1 MKEKKRIEIDTFNN
15 FNSSNNIYTEKFY
28 NFFPSNKLASSQGVA
43 VAKFPKMYTDMTEEE
58 LDIEDLDINSVC
70 GVSYFKMYFPDS
82 QNTQHRILIYGD
94 DNKVYINQLFSGSS
108 MLLWLFNLQFNS
120 PPVSLSYKTDDT
132 DSIILTSSDKMV
144 VWHTNYSPYEIE
156 NVPIITSMCMNDEVL
171 FCTIKDPA
179 FKIWYATNLD
189 AENVGQ
195 VSAESGYISLE
206 DDLGYSRKILTFNE
220 EIYVFRDYGITQLS
234 IYGSDDFAINH
245 IYLSDSY
252 IYPDSIAQS
261 GDNVYF
267 LERSGLKC
275 FNGSSVKNIELGC
288 EKLLSA
294 FNQSKCWATCFEGKY
309 YLACKC
315 DFADGQQ
322 IGCESYNNGY
332 VNNALLV
339 YDIEK
344 EHLDILRGV
353 DINQVLALN
362 NPYKSKLVA
371 CFNNQYIGKI
381 GQLTE
386 DGKLFGN
393 SLGGYWKSVKTD
405 LGYHN
410 KKKRIKHFS
419 IKASGN
425 AEVTISSEKESKTF
439 NILPKDKIQRIRV
452 NISGNEFDVKITTS
466 GQASISNFVLTASV
480 KK

>member
-220 EIYVFRDYGITQLS
+220 DIYVFRDYGIS
-234 IYGSDDFAINH
+234 KINYIKNDISVSQ
-245 IYLSDSY
+245 IYLSNTK
-252 IYPDSIAQS
+252 IYADTVSIC
-261 GDNVYF
+261 GNVIMFMTKDGIY
-267 LERSGLKC
+267 S
-275 FNGSSVKNIELGC
+275 FNGVKVTKTDVNIKTLLPSTNEHTTASSLG
-288 EKLLSA
+288 
-294 FNQSKCWATCFEGKY
+294 QKY
-309 YLACKC
+309 YLALRLNFNDNKE
-315 DFADGQQ
+315 
-322 IGCESYNNGY
+322 ILCETGDY
-332 VNNALLV
+332 VNNALV
-339 YDIEK
+339 IIDIIDYSYE
-344 EHLDILRGV
+344 IIRGV
-353 DINQVLALN
+353 DIKSLLPVKTELFEKMLVTFNTIN
-362 NPYKSKLVA
+362 NSQLGQIVETSS
-371 CFNNQYIGKI
+371 CFDTRLPKYWQSSNLTNNFN
-381 GQLTE
+381 T
-386 DGKLFGN
+386 KLFTKLSIQASENVTFNLIYDDKNISFSTYKDGLN
-393 SLGGYWKSVKTD
+393 EFCFKILCKQVK
-405 LGYHN
+405 L
-410 KKKRIKHFS
+410 
-419 IKASGN
+419 
-425 AEVTISSEKESKTF
+425 EISS
-439 NILPKDKIQRIRV
+439 
-452 NISGNEFDVKITTS
+452 NET
-466 GQASISNFVLTASV
+466 NASV
-480 KK
+480 DKVVLDYYEY

>member
-28 NFFPSNKLASSQGVA
+28 NFFPSNKLSSSQGVA

-220 EIYVFRDYGITQLS
+220 DIYVFRDYGIS
-234 IYGSDDFAINH
+234 KINYIKNDISVSQ
-245 IYLSDSY
+245 IYLSNTK
-252 IYPDSIAQS
+252 IYADTVSIC
-261 GDNVYF
+261 GNVIMFMTKDGIY
-267 LERSGLKC
+267 S
-275 FNGSSVKNIELGC
+275 FNGVKVTKTDVNIKTLLPSTNEHTTASSLG
-288 EKLLSA
+288 
-294 FNQSKCWATCFEGKY
+294 QKY
-309 YLACKC
+309 YLALRLNFNDNK
-315 DFADGQQ
+315 Q
-322 IGCESYNNGY
+322 ILCETGDY
-332 VNNALLV
+332 VNNALV
-339 YDIEK
+339 IIDIIDYSYE
-344 EHLDILRGV
+344 IIRGV
-353 DINQVLALN
+353 DIKSLLPVKTELFEKMLVTFNTIN
-362 NPYKSKLVA
+362 NSQLGQIVETSS
-371 CFNNQYIGKI
+371 CFDTRLPKYWQSSNLTNNFN
-381 GQLTE
+381 T
-386 DGKLFGN
+386 KLFTKLSIQASENVTFNLIYDDKNISFSTYKDGLN
-393 SLGGYWKSVKTD
+393 EFCFKILCKQVK
-405 LGYHN
+405 L
-410 KKKRIKHFS
+410 
-419 IKASGN
+419 
-425 AEVTISSEKESKTF
+425 EISS
-439 NILPKDKIQRIRV
+439 
-452 NISGNEFDVKITTS
+452 NET
-466 GQASISNFVLTASV
+466 NASV
-480 KK
+480 DKVVLDYYEY

>member
-28 NFFPSNKLASSQGVA
+28 NFFPSNKLSSSQGVA

-220 EIYVFRDYGITQLS
+220 DIYVFRDYGIS
-234 IYGSDDFAINH
+234 KINYIKNDISVSQ
-245 IYLSDSY
+245 IYLSNTK
-252 IYPDSIAQS
+252 IYADTVSIC
-261 GDNVYF
+261 GNVIMFMTKDGIY
-267 LERSGLKC
+267 S
-275 FNGSSVKNIELGC
+275 FNGVKVTKTDVNIKTLLPSTNEHTTASSLG
-288 EKLLSA
+288 
-294 FNQSKCWATCFEGKY
+294 QKY
-309 YLACKC
+309 YLALRLNFNDNK
-315 DFADGQQ
+315 Q
-322 IGCESYNNGY
+322 ILCETGDYI
-332 VNNALLV
+332 NNALV
-339 YDIEK
+339 IIDIIDYSYE
-344 EHLDILRGV
+344 IIRGV
-353 DINQVLALN
+353 DIKSLLPVKTELFEKMLVTFNTIN
-362 NPYKSKLVA
+362 NSQLGQIVETSS
-371 CFNNQYIGKI
+371 CFDTSLPKYWQSSNLTNNFN
-381 GQLTE
+381 T
-386 DGKLFGN
+386 KLFTKLSIQASENVTFNLIYDDKNISFSTYKDGLN
-393 SLGGYWKSVKTD
+393 EFCFKILCKQVK
-405 LGYHN
+405 L
-410 KKKRIKHFS
+410 
-419 IKASGN
+419 
-425 AEVTISSEKESKTF
+425 EISS
-439 NILPKDKIQRIRV
+439 
-452 NISGNEFDVKITTS
+452 NET
-466 GQASISNFVLTASV
+466 NASV
-480 KK
+480 DKVVLDYYEY

>member
-28 NFFPSNKLASSQGVA
+28 NFFPSNKLSSSQGVA

-220 EIYVFRDYGITQLS
+220 DIYVFRDYGIS
-234 IYGSDDFAINH
+234 KINYIKNDISVSQ
-245 IYLSDSY
+245 IYLSNTK
-252 IYPDSIAQS
+252 IYADTVSIC
-261 GDNVYF
+261 GNVIMFMTKDGIY
-267 LERSGLKC
+267 S
-275 FNGSSVKNIELGC
+275 FNGVKVTKTDVNIKTLLPSTNEHTTASSLG
-288 EKLLSA
+288 
-294 FNQSKCWATCFEGKY
+294 QKY
-309 YLACKC
+309 YLALRLNFNDNKE
-315 DFADGQQ
+315 
-322 IGCESYNNGY
+322 ILCETGDYI
-332 VNNALLV
+332 NNALV
-339 YDIEK
+339 IIDIIDYSYE
-344 EHLDILRGV
+344 IIRGV
-353 DINQVLALN
+353 DIKSLLPVKTELFEKMLVTFNTIN
-362 NPYKSKLVA
+362 NSQLGQIVETSS
-371 CFNNQYIGKI
+371 CFDTSLPKYWQSSNLTNNFN
-381 GQLTE
+381 T
-386 DGKLFGN
+386 KLFTKLSIQASENVTFNLIYDDKNISFSTYKDGLN
-393 SLGGYWKSVKTD
+393 EFCFKILCKQVK
-405 LGYHN
+405 L
-410 KKKRIKHFS
+410 
-419 IKASGN
+419 
-425 AEVTISSEKESKTF
+425 EISS
-439 NILPKDKIQRIRV
+439 
-452 NISGNEFDVKITTS
+452 NET
-466 GQASISNFVLTASV
+466 NASV
-480 KK
+480 DKVVLDYYEY

>member
-28 NFFPSNKLASSQGVA
+28 NFFPSNKLSSSQGVA

-220 EIYVFRDYGITQLS
+220 DIYVFRDYGIS
-234 IYGSDDFAINH
+234 KINYIKNDISVSQ
-245 IYLSDSY
+245 IYLSNTK
-252 IYPDSIAQS
+252 IYADTVSIC
-261 GDNVYF
+261 GNVIMFMTKDGIY
-267 LERSGLKC
+267 S
-275 FNGSSVKNIELGC
+275 FNGVKVTKTDVNIKTLLPSTNEHTTASSLG
-288 EKLLSA
+288 
-294 FNQSKCWATCFEGKY
+294 QKY
-309 YLACKC
+309 YLALRLNFNDNK
-315 DFADGQQ
+315 Q
-322 IGCESYNNGY
+322 ILCETGDYI
-332 VNNALLV
+332 NNALV
-339 YDIEK
+339 IIDIIDYSYE
-344 EHLDILRGV
+344 IIRGV
-353 DINQVLALN
+353 DIKSLLPVKTELFEKMLVTFNTIN
-362 NPYKSKLVA
+362 NSQLGQIVETSSCFDTSLPKYWQSSNLTNNFNTKLFTKLSIQASENVT
-371 CFNNQYIGKI
+371 FNLIYDDKNISFSTY
-381 GQLTE
+381 E
-386 DGKLFGN
+386 DGLNEFCFKILCKQVKL
-393 SLGGYWKSVKTD
+393 
-405 LGYHN
+405 
-410 KKKRIKHFS
+410 
-419 IKASGN
+419 
-425 AEVTISSEKESKTF
+425 EISS
-439 NILPKDKIQRIRV
+439 
-452 NISGNEFDVKITTS
+452 NET
-466 GQASISNFVLTASV
+466 NASV
-480 KK
+480 DKVVLDYYEY

>member
-28 NFFPSNKLASSQGVA
+28 NFFPSNKLSSSQGVA

-220 EIYVFRDYGITQLS
+220 DIYVFRDYGIS
-234 IYGSDDFAINH
+234 KINYIKNDISVSQ
-245 IYLSDSY
+245 IYLSNTK
-252 IYPDSIAQS
+252 IYADTVSIC
-261 GDNVYF
+261 GNVIMFMTKDGIY
-267 LERSGLKC
+267 S
-275 FNGSSVKNIELGC
+275 FNGVKVTKTDVNIKTLLPSTNEHTTASSLG
-288 EKLLSA
+288 
-294 FNQSKCWATCFEGKY
+294 QKY
-309 YLACKC
+309 YLALRLNFNDNKE
-315 DFADGQQ
+315 
-322 IGCESYNNGY
+322 ILCETGDY
-332 VNNALLV
+332 VNNALV
-339 YDIEK
+339 IIDIIDYSYE
-344 EHLDILRGV
+344 IIRGV
-353 DINQVLALN
+353 DIKSLLPVKTELFEKMLVTFNTIN
-362 NPYKSKLVA
+362 NSQLGQIVETSS
-371 CFNNQYIGKI
+371 CFDTSLPKYWQSSNLTNNFN
-381 GQLTE
+381 T
-386 DGKLFGN
+386 KLFTKLSIQASENVTFNLIYDDKNISFSTYKDGLN
-393 SLGGYWKSVKTD
+393 EFCFKILCKQVK
-405 LGYHN
+405 L
-410 KKKRIKHFS
+410 
-419 IKASGN
+419 
-425 AEVTISSEKESKTF
+425 EISS
-439 NILPKDKIQRIRV
+439 
-452 NISGNEFDVKITTS
+452 NET
-466 GQASISNFVLTASV
+466 NASV
-480 KK
+480 DKVVLDYYEY

>member
-15 FNSSNNIYTEKFY
+15 FNSSNNIHTEKFY

-220 EIYVFRDYGITQLS
+220 DIYVFRDYGIS
-234 IYGSDDFAINH
+234 KINYIKNDISVSQ
-245 IYLSDSY
+245 IYLSNTK
-252 IYPDSIAQS
+252 IYADTVSIC
-261 GDNVYF
+261 GNVIMFMTKDGIY
-267 LERSGLKC
+267 S
-275 FNGSSVKNIELGC
+275 FNGVKVTKTDVNIKTLLPSTNEHTTASSLG
-288 EKLLSA
+288 
-294 FNQSKCWATCFEGKY
+294 QKY
-309 YLACKC
+309 YLALRLNFNDNK
-315 DFADGQQ
+315 Q
-322 IGCESYNNGY
+322 ILCETGDYI
-332 VNNALLV
+332 NNALV
-339 YDIEK
+339 IIDIIDYSYE
-344 EHLDILRGV
+344 IIRGV
-353 DINQVLALN
+353 DIKSLLPVKTELFEKMLVTFNTIN
-362 NPYKSKLVA
+362 NSQLGQIVETSS
-371 CFNNQYIGKI
+371 CFDTRLPKYWQSSNLTNNFN
-381 GQLTE
+381 T
-386 DGKLFGN
+386 KLFTKLSIQASENVTFNLIYDDKNISFSTYKDGLN
-393 SLGGYWKSVKTD
+393 EFCFKILCKQVK
-405 LGYHN
+405 L
-410 KKKRIKHFS
+410 
-419 IKASGN
+419 
-425 AEVTISSEKESKTF
+425 EISS
-439 NILPKDKIQRIRV
+439 
-452 NISGNEFDVKITTS
+452 NET
-466 GQASISNFVLTASV
+466 NASV
-480 KK
+480 DKVVLDYYEY

>member
-220 EIYVFRDYGITQLS
+220 DIYVFRDYGIS
-234 IYGSDDFAINH
+234 KINYIKNDISVSQ
-245 IYLSDSY
+245 IYLSNTK
-252 IYPDSIAQS
+252 IYADTVSIC
-261 GDNVYF
+261 GNVIMFMTKDGIY
-267 LERSGLKC
+267 S
-275 FNGSSVKNIELGC
+275 FNGVKVTKTDVNIKTLLPSTNEHTTASSLG
-288 EKLLSA
+288 
-294 FNQSKCWATCFEGKY
+294 QKY
-309 YLACKC
+309 YLALRLNFNDNK
-315 DFADGQQ
+315 Q
-322 IGCESYNNGY
+322 ILCETGDYI
-332 VNNALLV
+332 NNALV
-339 YDIEK
+339 IIDIIDYSYE
-344 EHLDILRGV
+344 IIRGV
-353 DINQVLALN
+353 DIKSLLPVKTELFEKMLVTFNTIN
-362 NPYKSKLVA
+362 NSQLGQIVETSS
-371 CFNNQYIGKI
+371 CFDTSLPKYWQSSNLTNNFN
-381 GQLTE
+381 T
-386 DGKLFGN
+386 KLFTKLSIQASENVTFNLIYDDKNISFSTYKDGLN
-393 SLGGYWKSVKTD
+393 EFCFKILCKQVK
-405 LGYHN
+405 L
-410 KKKRIKHFS
+410 
-419 IKASGN
+419 
-425 AEVTISSEKESKTF
+425 EISS
-439 NILPKDKIQRIRV
+439 
-452 NISGNEFDVKITTS
+452 NET
-466 GQASISNFVLTASV
+466 NASV
-480 KK
+480 DKVVLDYYEY

>member
-220 EIYVFRDYGITQLS
+220 DIYVFRDYGIS
-234 IYGSDDFAINH
+234 KINYIKNDISVSQ
-245 IYLSDSY
+245 IYLSNTK
-252 IYPDSIAQS
+252 IYADTVSIC
-261 GDNVYF
+261 GNVIMFMTKDGIY
-267 LERSGLKC
+267 S
-275 FNGSSVKNIELGC
+275 FNGVKVTKTDVNIKTLLPSTNEHTTASSLG
-288 EKLLSA
+288 
-294 FNQSKCWATCFEGKY
+294 QKY
-309 YLACKC
+309 YLALRLNFNDNK
-315 DFADGQQ
+315 Q
-322 IGCESYNNGY
+322 ILCETGDY
-332 VNNALLV
+332 VNNALV
-339 YDIEK
+339 IIDIIDYSYE
-344 EHLDILRGV
+344 IIRGV
-353 DINQVLALN
+353 DIKSLLPVKTELFEKMLVTFNTIN
-362 NPYKSKLVA
+362 NSQLGQIVETSS
-371 CFNNQYIGKI
+371 CFDTSLPKYWQSSNLTNNFN
-381 GQLTE
+381 T
-386 DGKLFGN
+386 KLFTKLSIQASENVTFNLIYDDKNISFSTYKDGLN
-393 SLGGYWKSVKTD
+393 EFCFKILCKQVK
-405 LGYHN
+405 L
-410 KKKRIKHFS
+410 
-419 IKASGN
+419 
-425 AEVTISSEKESKTF
+425 EISS
-439 NILPKDKIQRIRV
+439 
-452 NISGNEFDVKITTS
+452 NET
-466 GQASISNFVLTASV
+466 NASV
-480 KK
+480 DKVVLDYYEY

>member
-15 FNSSNNIYTEKFY
+15 FNSSNNIHTEKFY
-28 NFFPSNKLASSQGVA
+28 NFFPSNKLSSSQGVA

-220 EIYVFRDYGITQLS
+220 DIYVFRDYGIS
-234 IYGSDDFAINH
+234 KINYIKNDISVSQ
-245 IYLSDSY
+245 IYLSNTK
-252 IYPDSIAQS
+252 IYADTVSIC
-261 GDNVYF
+261 GNVIMFMTKDGIY
-267 LERSGLKC
+267 S
-275 FNGSSVKNIELGC
+275 FNGVKVTKTDVNIKTLLPSTNEHTTASSLG
-288 EKLLSA
+288 
-294 FNQSKCWATCFEGKY
+294 QKY
-309 YLACKC
+309 YLALRLNFNDNKE
-315 DFADGQQ
+315 
-322 IGCESYNNGY
+322 ILCETGDY
-332 VNNALLV
+332 VNNALV
-339 YDIEK
+339 IIDIIDYSYE
-344 EHLDILRGV
+344 IIRGV
-353 DINQVLALN
+353 DIKSLLPVKTELFEKMLVTFNTIN
-362 NPYKSKLVA
+362 NSQLGQIVETSS
-371 CFNNQYIGKI
+371 CFDTRLPKYWQSSNLTNNFN
-381 GQLTE
+381 T
-386 DGKLFGN
+386 KLFTKLSIQASENVTFNLIYDDKNISFSTYKDGLN
-393 SLGGYWKSVKTD
+393 EFCFKILCKQVK
-405 LGYHN
+405 L
-410 KKKRIKHFS
+410 
-419 IKASGN
+419 
-425 AEVTISSEKESKTF
+425 EISS
-439 NILPKDKIQRIRV
+439 
-452 NISGNEFDVKITTS
+452 NET
-466 GQASISNFVLTASV
+466 NASV
-480 KK
+480 DKVVLDYYEY

>member
-15 FNSSNNIYTEKFY
+15 FNSSNNIHTEKFY

-220 EIYVFRDYGITQLS
+220 DIYVFRDYGIS
-234 IYGSDDFAINH
+234 KINYIKNDISVSQ
-245 IYLSDSY
+245 IYLSNTK
-252 IYPDSIAQS
+252 IYADTVSIC
-261 GDNVYF
+261 GNVIMFMTKDGIY
-267 LERSGLKC
+267 S
-275 FNGSSVKNIELGC
+275 FNGVKVTKTDVNIKTLLPSTNEHTTASSLG
-288 EKLLSA
+288 
-294 FNQSKCWATCFEGKY
+294 QKY
-309 YLACKC
+309 YLALRLNFNDNKE
-315 DFADGQQ
+315 
-322 IGCESYNNGY
+322 ILCETGDYI
-332 VNNALLV
+332 NNALV
-339 YDIEK
+339 IIDIIDYSYE
-344 EHLDILRGV
+344 IIRGV
-353 DINQVLALN
+353 DIKSLLPVKTELFEKMLVTFNTIN
-362 NPYKSKLVA
+362 NSQLGQIVETSS
-371 CFNNQYIGKI
+371 CFDTSLPKYWQSSNLTNNFN
-381 GQLTE
+381 T
-386 DGKLFGN
+386 KLFTKLSIQASENVTFNLIYDDKNISFSTYKDGLN
-393 SLGGYWKSVKTD
+393 EFCFKILCKQVK
-405 LGYHN
+405 L
-410 KKKRIKHFS
+410 
-419 IKASGN
+419 
-425 AEVTISSEKESKTF
+425 EISS
-439 NILPKDKIQRIRV
+439 
-452 NISGNEFDVKITTS
+452 NET
-466 GQASISNFVLTASV
+466 NASV
-480 KK
+480 DKVVLDYYEY